1 MQFLR
6 LLSQR
11 VYQNITYS
19 CYKEKEDDCTIQ
31 LQGENE
37 MEFRSSEQTKPSFI
51 HTDPKVQVYCV
62 NDYL

>member
-6 LLSQR
+6 LLSKR
-11 VYQNITYS
+11 VSQNITYS
-19 CYKEKEDDCTIQ
+19 CYKEEEDDCTIK

-51 HTDPKVQVYCV
+51 HNDPKV
-62 NDYL
+62 